1 MNIIDIILIA
11 LSLSMDALTV
21 SICKG
26 ITIKNNKLHKSLII
40 SIFFG
45 LFQTIM
51 PIIGYKFGSLFN
63 IDKIDHWI
71 SFIILS
77 IIGFKM
83 IKDAI
88 LKEDNYDNKLD
99 IKTLILLSIATS
111 IDALVIGI
119 SFSFL
124 KVNIILSSIIIGT
137 VTFILCFIGSYLSSK
152 FTPSSRNY
160 QIVGGLTLF
169 AIGLKILFEHL
180 KII

>member
-11 LSLSMDALTV
+11 ISLSMDAFAV

-26 ITIKNNKLHKSLII
+26 ITIQNNRLHKSLVIA
-40 SIFFG
+40 IFFG
-45 LFQTIM
+45 LFQAIM
-51 PIIGYKFGSLFN
+51 PILGYKFGSIFN
-63 IDKIDHWI
+63 IANIDHWI

-83 IKDAI
+83 MRDAI
-88 LKEDNYDNKLD
+88 IKEDNIDDKLD

-111 IDALVIGI
+111 IDAFIIGI

-124 KVNIILSSIIIGT
+124 HVNIYLSITIIGII
-137 VTFILCFIGSYLSSK
+137 TFILCFIGSYLSSK
-152 FTPSSRNY
+152 INNNSRNY

-180 KII
+180 HII